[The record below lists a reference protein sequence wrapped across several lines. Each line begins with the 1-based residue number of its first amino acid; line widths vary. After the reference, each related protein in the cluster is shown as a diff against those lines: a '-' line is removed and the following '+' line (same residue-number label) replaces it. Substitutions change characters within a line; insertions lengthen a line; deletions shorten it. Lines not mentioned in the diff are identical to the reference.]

1 MLRKPAMKQYFS
13 LQNLFIFA
21 VIVVLPVCV
30 AFYSIN
36 NMIEEQYLAKRE
48 AVAHELRHQ
57 IADLGG
63 TSSANYQIEDF
74 LSVLVE
80 DKKICRQKPEVIK
93 DFIEKADKA
102 YPGAFKWI
110 FLDENYDILPV
121 KSPCIVEVPRYW
133 QRCLKGGIY
142 VHANAKC
149 NYKFDDYEKTL
160 ADYMSAKDKMQS
172 FMGSDAKP
180 EHVFEYKYQTAKTK
194 WLKKDCYAVWAY
206 DGLSFS
212 QFGAPT
218 KIAGVCG
225 VIIFP
230 EKLPEDI
237 WYKRLII
244 RRQKSKDN
252 YKYPIA
258 AINISKNK
266 SLVLDSTL
274 AQSDN
279 FVKGLI
285 KAYNSRTNELFEY
298 GNYLIGTT
306 IASRKDVLTLDRQS
320 GKYIKKT
327 IVDTSVA
334 IQESEI
340 RLLSLADMSESLI
353 SKGYM
358 QLWLSITCIV
368 LVIVSSILS
377 FYIKRLHLGNIS
389 LRQRIAAI
397 FLIAIILPLL
407 SLISIGKT
415 FISHEE
421 GRLKESA
428 YVRMRSGLEAL
439 SMRYKDTPR
448 LIEIGL
454 FNQLKSMIGSEPY
467 TVEQIA
473 SGMNKAVEEGIINE
487 YILFKS
493 EGGIA
498 TTSWLGLEKPLEK
511 TLVFMSK
518 QVINKDE
525 KLIGNSKKNIA
536 QEAIEEELEEIVKGV
551 GKEQFDF
558 SRPSHLRHFV
568 YVDSHFYFMTI
579 RVFINGTIR
588 PLFVYVDDKLIEKN
602 FAAREFATNNIAA
615 QQLPGNVIIPELSF
629 YSKTDGF
636 ESYPANS
643 PVWKNLRD
651 VLDRS
656 ANLKIEELGSINID
670 GENFLYLM
678 KPLSSMNSQAYLPCL
693 LTSTRPIDLRLRDVG
708 ILLFALSAFAVLG
721 SISLSLILSSSL
733 LVPIKKID
741 SAAQQIGKGNLN
753 VVLPEE
759 GKDELARLSMTFN
772 AMVKGL
778 RERAK
783 MRAYVSDSVLEAVKD
798 NSDQTVHQGKHIE
811 ATILFSDIRNFTGIS
826 EANTPDKIFEVLNE
840 FLGGAEPIIRINH
853 GRVDKFI
860 GDAIMAIFHDTEQEH
875 HALSAIKA
883 AVGIK
888 YFVSLMNKDRAERG
902 LFPIEIGIGIS
913 TGHVLLGDVGSRRR
927 KDLTVIGDEVN
938 LASRLETASKQGHH
952 SKIIF
957 SGQTLKFIEDYVE
970 AIKMPFEEIRGKKN
984 AVQIYEFIKFK
995 DNVLNIQEYTWNTK
1009 I

>member
-1 MLRKPAMKQYFS
+1 MKQYFS
-13 LQNLFIFA
+13 LQNLFMFA

-48 AVAHELRHQ
+48 TIAHELRHQ

-63 TSSANYQIEDF
+63 TSSEDYQIEDF

-110 FLDENYDILPV
+110 FLDENYDVLPV

-142 VHANAKC
+142 VYCNAKC
-149 NYKFDDYEKTL
+149 NYKFDDYDKTL

-230 EKLPEDI
+230 EKLPENI

-306 IASRKDVLTLDRQS
+306 IARRKDVLTLDHQS

-327 IVDTSVA
+327 IEDTSVA
-334 IQESEI
+334 TQESEI
-340 RLLSLADMSESLI
+340 RLLSLADSLI

-358 QLWLSITCIV
+358 QLWLSITCVV
-368 LVIVSSILS
+368 LVIISSILS

-454 FNQLKSMIGSEPY
+454 FDQLKSMIGSEPY
-467 TVEQIA
+467 TVEQVA
-473 SGMNKAVEEGIINE
+473 FGMNKAVEEGIINQ
-487 YILFKS
+487 YILFKN

-518 QVINKDE
+518 QVLKRYE
-525 KLIGNSKKNIA
+525 KPTDNPKNNVA

-558 SRPSHLRHFV
+558 SRPTHLRHFV
-568 YVDSHFYFMTI
+568 YIDSHFYFMTI
-579 RVFINGTIR
+579 MVCINGAIR

-602 FAAREFATNNIAA
+602 FAARE
-615 QQLPGNVIIPELSF
+615 LSF
-629 YSKTDGF
+629 FSKSDGF

-643 PVWKNLRD
+643 PVWKKLQD

-656 ANLKIEELGSINID
+656 AKLKIEELGSINID

-753 VVLPEE
+753 VALPEE

-902 LFPIEIGIGIS
+902 LFPIEIGIGLS
-913 TGHVLLGDVGSRRR
+913 TGQVLLGDVGSRRR

-938 LASRLETASKQGHH
+938 LASRLETASKQGHY

-970 AIKMPFEEIRGKKN
+970 AVKMPFEEIRGKKN

-995 DNVLNIQEYTWNTK
+995 DNVLDIQEYTWNTK

>member
-1 MLRKPAMKQYFS
+1 MKQYFS
-13 LQNLFIFA
+13 LQNLFLFA

-36 NMIEEQYLAKRE
+36 NMIDEQYLAKRE
-48 AVAHELRHQ
+48 TIAHELRQQ
-57 IADLGG
+57 IASLES
-63 TSSANYQIEDF
+63 TSSANFQIEDF

-93 DFIEKADKA
+93 EFIEKADKA
-102 YPGAFKWI
+102 YPGAFKWV
-110 FLDENYDILPV
+110 FLDENYEVLPV
-121 KSPCIVEVPRYW
+121 KSSCIIEAPKYW
-133 QRCLKGGIY
+133 QKCIKGGIY
-142 VHANAKC
+142 VHANVKN
-149 NYKFDDYEKTL
+149 NYKYDDYEE
-160 ADYMSAKDKMQS
+160 AFSDYMKAKDRMQV
-172 FMGSDAKP
+172 FMGSESKP
-180 EHVFEYKYQTAKTK
+180 EHVFEEKNVAVKTK
-194 WLKKDCYAVWAY
+194 WLKKDCYVVWGY

-212 QFGAPT
+212 QFGAPK

-225 VIIFP
+225 VIVFP
-230 EKLPEDI
+230 EKLPENI
-237 WYKRLII
+237 WYKRLIV

-266 SLVLDSTL
+266 ALVLDSTL

-279 FVKGLI
+279 FVRGLI

-298 GNYLIGTT
+298 GNYIIGTT
-306 IASRKDVLTLDRQS
+306 
-320 GKYIKKT
+320 
-327 IVDTSVA
+327 VA
-334 IQESEI
+334 RDESEL
-340 RLLSLADMSESLI
+340 RLLSLADMSDFLI
-353 SKGYM
+353 DKGYM

-368 LVIVSSILS
+368 LVIISLILS
-377 FYIKRLHLGNIS
+377 FYIKRLHLGNVS
-389 LRQRIAAI
+389 LRHRIAAI

-454 FNQLKSMIGSEPY
+454 FEQLKSMIGSEPY
-467 TVEQIA
+467 TVEQVA
-473 SGMNKAVEEGIINE
+473 YGMNKAVNEGIINE
-487 YILFKS
+487 YFIFKN

-498 TTSWLGLEKPLEK
+498 TTSWVGLEKPLEK
-511 TLVFMSK
+511 TLIFMSK
-518 QVINKDE
+518 QVLKKDE
-525 KLIGNSKKNIA
+525 KAPDNSKKNLA
-536 QEAIEEELEEIVKGV
+536 QEAIEEELEEIVKGA
-551 GKEQFDF
+551 GEEQFDF

-568 YVDSHFYFMTI
+568 YIDSHFYFMTMRI
-579 RVFINGTIR
+579 CIEGTIR

-615 QQLPGNVIIPELSF
+615 QQSPGSVVIPELSF
-629 YSKTDGF
+629 YSKTKGF
-636 ESYPANS
+636 ESYPSNS
-643 PVWKNLRD
+643 PVWKRLKD
-651 VLDRS
+651 VLERS
-656 ANLKIEELGSINID
+656 AKLKIEELGSINID
-670 GENFLYLM
+670 GENFLYLT
-678 KPLSSMNSQAYLPCL
+678 KPLSSMNSQTYLPCL
-693 LTSTRPIDLRLRDVG
+693 ITSARPIDLRLRDVG

-798 NSDQTVHQGKHIE
+798 NSDQTVHKGKHIE

-826 EANTPDKIFEVLNE
+826 EANTPDRIFEVLNE

-860 GDAIMAIFHDTEQEH
+860 GDAVMAIFHDTEPEH

-888 YFVSLMNKDRAERG
+888 YFVSLMNKDRIERG

-938 LASRLETASKQGHH
+938 LASRLETASKQGHY

-970 AIKMPFEEIRGKKN
+970 AVKMPFEEIRGKKN

-995 DNVLNIQEYTWNTK
+995 NNEFDIQEYTWKAN